1 MDMDKDMNIDMD
13 IGMDLVFDLDFDLTL
28 RIDPWTLGL
37 GLELAVALS
46 NKTLKAL
53 RKRQLF
59 SARIKSGKNKLLKER
74 AL

>member
-1 MDMDKDMNIDMD
+1 
-13 IGMDLVFDLDFDLTL
+13 LTL
-28 RIDPWTLGL
+28 GLDPWTLGL